1 MNEFFIFTVIYI
13 IVGVALIFG
22 GVAHYK
28 RREQFIER
36 GVRVT
41 ATVTDVSTRQVTRN
55 KKRVTQYDCVIE
67 YMADSNRITNKHT
80 SYNPCSPGDTI
91 DIAYLPE
98 APKKFMTADNLTN
111 SLFNKVMPFVLI
123 TIGVVLLILGVVF
136 MVL

>member
-55 KKRVTQYDCVIE
+55 KRRVTEYKCDIE
-67 YMADSNRITNKHT
+67 YMADNKRITNKHT
-80 SYNPCSPGDTI
+80 SFNSYSPGDTME
-91 DIAYLPE
+91 IAYLPE
-98 APKKFMTADNLTN
+98 VPEKFMAAEKLTDKF
-111 SLFNKVMPFVLI
+111 SNKAMSYIIIAMGAIVL
-123 TIGVVLLILGVVF
+123 VVGVVF
-136 MVL
+136 IFF

>member
-1 MNEFFIFTVIYI
+1 MSENLIFVAVFIIIGAAFT
-13 IVGVALIFG
+13 FG
-22 GVAHYK
+22 GVTLYRMRA
-28 RREQFIER
+28 QLLER

-41 ATVTDVSTRQVTRN
+41 AKVTDVSTRQVTRN